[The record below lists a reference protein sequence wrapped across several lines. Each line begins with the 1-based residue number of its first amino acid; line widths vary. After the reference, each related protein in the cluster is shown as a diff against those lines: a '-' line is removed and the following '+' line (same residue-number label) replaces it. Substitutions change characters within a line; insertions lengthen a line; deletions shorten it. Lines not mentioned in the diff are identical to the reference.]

1 MPAIETTALTKV
13 YGDVTAVDGLDLT
26 VRAGEIFG
34 FLGPNGAGKST
45 TIALLMDYI
54 KPSHGEV
61 KVLGSDPQADVR
73 ALHNRIG
80 ILPDRFSLYDRLT
93 GEAHLDYAID
103 AKGAADDPKTL
114 LSQVGLTEAGDQRT
128 GKYSHGMQQR
138 LALAMALVGDPELL
152 ILDEPFTGLDPN
164 GAKKVREIVYNVNEQ
179 GTTVFFSSHVLGQVA
194 LVCDRVGILNG
205 GQLVAEGAVSDLRTE
220 AGIPDELIIETTG
233 VPDDAITAV
242 ESVDGVVDVER
253 DNETLVVSTLRMDNR
268 RRILRAIEEAGTT
281 IETFSLR
288 EASVEEIFTTY
299 AGE

>member
-1 MPAIETTALTKV
+1 MPAIKTTALTKV
-13 YGDVTAVDGLDLT
+13 YGDVTAVDSLDLT

-128 GKYSHGMQQR
+128 EKYSHGMQQR

-233 VPDDAITAV
+233 VPDDATTAV